1 MHLIPSFILKT
12 CRWWMTLSS
21 LKKPW
26 APNNKGSVLEDVV
39 INSLDILQSVK
50 ITFPRSRES
59 NMGTDSPDL
68 DIQFQGFNLLQTHT
82 SCVPWKTTVNCKIS
96 SPPSPETVWNS
107 GDSKGKVERF
117 CQIISTLF
125 SEALRKAEVEIL
137 TWVCDQVPQLSKT
150 CIWKVYYIFK
160 KKNPPVIVLAFI
172 TLSGQGITLTLI
184 KQEKGETKPHASLLT

>member
-1 MHLIPSFILKT
+1 MHLTPSFILKT

-50 ITFPRSRES
+50 SIFPRSRES

-96 SPPSPETVWNS
+96 SPPSPQTVRNS
-107 GDSKGKVERF
+107 GDSKGKMERF

-125 SEALRKAEVEIL
+125 SEVFREAEVEIL
-137 TWVCDQVPQLSKT
+137 NLSLWSSPSAIKDMHLESLLH
-150 CIWKVYYIFK
+150 IK
-160 KKNPPVIVLAFI
+160 KKSTCYSTGLHDPFWSRHYPYPDE
-172 TLSGQGITLTLI
+172 TGKGIN
-184 KQEKGETKPHASLLT
+184 KAPC